1 MEKILENTKILIDQV
16 HTIRMKY
23 MNTDEDTI
31 DKKKVQ
37 IYLDKVNK
45 LVNAADQIKIK
56 FMSLKQDNDR
66 LRDQVRA
73 INYVGNLS
81 VL

>member
-23 MNTDEDTI
+23 MNTDEDTT

-56 FMSLKQDNDR
+56 FMSLKEDNNK